1 MITGEDR
8 PMTIMTEDHPSA
20 DELLL
25 FAYGELPPPRAA
37 EMETHLAGCAACHA
51 QLADMDRVRVA
62 AEWALERP
70 RRRAVRWA
78 AGALAAAAVLAAI
91 LLTTRRPSDELPN
104 AWPGQLEWSA
114 TAGYIAGGRP
124 MIAIDSQLT
133 RLEKELPYARP

>member
-1 MITGEDR
+1 
-8 PMTIMTEDHPSA
+8 MTIVTDNHPGA

-25 FAYGELPPPRAA
+25 FAYGELPPPGAA
-37 EMETHLAGCAACHA
+37 DVQAHVAGCAACHA
-51 QLADMDRVRVA
+51 QLADMDRARVA
-62 AEWALERP
+62 AEWALARPP
-70 RRRAVRWA
+70 RRMARWA

-91 LLTTRRPSDELPN
+91 LLTVRRSSDQVPN
-104 AWPGQLEWSA
+104 GWPAQLEWSV

>member
-1 MITGEDR
+1 
-8 PMTIMTEDHPSA
+8 MTNDTYNHPSA

-37 EMETHLAGCAACHA
+37 AVEAHVAGCAGCHA
-51 QLADMDRVRVA
+51 QLAELDRARVGVD
-62 AEWALERP
+62 WALQQP
-70 RRRAVRWA
+70 VGRRRVVRWA
-78 AGALAAAAVLAAI
+78 AVSLAAAAVLAAV
-91 LLTTRRPSDELPN
+91 LLTTRRPSDEAPRG
-104 AWPGQLEWSA
+104 WPGQLEWST